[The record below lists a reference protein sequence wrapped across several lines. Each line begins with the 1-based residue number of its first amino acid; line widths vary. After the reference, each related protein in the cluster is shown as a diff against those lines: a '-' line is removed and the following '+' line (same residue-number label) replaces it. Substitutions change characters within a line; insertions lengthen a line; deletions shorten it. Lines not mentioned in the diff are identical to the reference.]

1 MGAVGNRYF
10 RRRMKSLLACLLLS
24 ACTITPH
31 TVRPGTVSFSEG
43 QQNSSIVSFD
53 ATGAILDAHGRDR
66 YNALIDAYG
75 ASFALALKPDEGL
88 TPQGARWHI
97 DDEHLSKFAQMNLW
111 RRSGVAPVKRGLIE
125 RVKDAL

>member
-1 MGAVGNRYF
+1 
-10 RRRMKSLLACLLLS
+10 MKPILACLLLS

-31 TVRPGTVSFSEG
+31 TVRPGTASFSEG

-53 ATGAILDAHGRDR
+53 STGAILDAHGRDR

-75 ASFALALKPDEGL
+75 ADFAPPLKPDEGL
-88 TPQGARWHI
+88 LPQGTRWHI

-111 RRSGVAPVKRGLIE
+111 RRSGVAPVKKSILTRAI
-125 RVKDAL
+125 DAL

>member
-1 MGAVGNRYF
+1 MNLRILIFA
-10 RRRMKSLLACLLLS
+10 LALTG
-24 ACTITPH
+24 CTITPH
-31 TVRPGTVSFSEG
+31 TVRPGTASFSEG

-75 ASFALALKPDEGL
+75 ADFAPALKPDEGL
-88 TPQGARWHI
+88 LPNGTRWHI

-111 RRSGVAPVKRGLIE
+111 RRSGVAPVKKSILTRAI
-125 RVKDAL
+125 DAL